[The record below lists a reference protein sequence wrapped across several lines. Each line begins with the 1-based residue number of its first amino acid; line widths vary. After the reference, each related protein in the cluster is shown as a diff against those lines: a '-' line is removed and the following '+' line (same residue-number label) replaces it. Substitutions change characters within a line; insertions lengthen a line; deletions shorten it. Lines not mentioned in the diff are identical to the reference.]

1 MEERE
6 GDAAEAVPQSEKKDV
21 PEQVFS
27 SKSLKNPFFTIVK
40 KATAAVQRGLC
51 WTRYSN
57 SGGSHTGTGRC
68 ALKEAADHGEL
79 TWSLRYWNLWRTC
92 AKAAYFWWTMEKT
105 HTGAVYEG
113 LYPMGLTPQCS
124 RQRLWERWT
133 AAAKINF
140 YELAANQI
148 PHPPAPFGTKEVED
162 TGVKFSLGRRRGGGN
177 MCLFLSFAS
186 RQPSLVL
193 IGNKLD
199 QSPHSLVF
207 SLTQS
212 FLSSFSP
219 CPAEEKERPLGG

>member
-1 MEERE
+1 ME
-6 GDAAEAVPQSEKKDV
+6 
-21 PEQVFS
+21 S
-27 SKSLKNPFFTIVK
+27 SCAL
-40 KATAAVQRGLC
+40 
-51 WTRYSN
+51 
-57 SGGSHTGTGRC
+57 SGTGTCGGPV
-68 ALKEAADHGEL
+68 LKQSISDG
-79 TWSLRYWNLWRTC
+79 LWKKPTLEQFMKDC
-92 AKAAYFWWTMEKT
+92 IPWEW
-105 HTGAVYEG
+105 
-113 LYPMGLTPQCS
+113 PPQCS
-124 RQRLWERWT
+124 RQRLWEGQT

-186 RQPSLVL
+186 HQTSLVL

-199 QSPHSLVF
+199 QSPHGLVF